1 MMPSFTEELEQRDWL
16 LADGAIGTNL
26 FEMGLSN
33 GDAPK
38 YGTKPNHKK
47 LKTYIECLE
56 MLGVNCF

>member
-33 GDAPK
+33 GDAPNMERNRT
-38 YGTKPNHKK
+38 TKIKN
-47 LKTYIECLE
+47 YIECLE